1 MRTDLGIMDMGNAT
15 AISYCRA
22 CHGTT
27 LTHAFEVGDG
37 VRWVY
42 CGDEKGRSGCGL
54 LQRGDVY
61 EDRPAP
67 LPADPLW
74 TDEFRLKAAAHQT
87 LEMMTTRD
95 GTALDIGCG
104 AGTLAGAYPRWIVPI
119 GLDPTL
125 PETGPQD
132 WGVGIKEDF
141 LSADGQAALRRMGV
155 KKFDII
161 TAISVLGDMDDPLA
175 FFLRAKSW
183 LAKDGVMVI
192 ETPYSALA
200 LTRNLAGTFHTR
212 AEAVY
217 TLAVLQR
224 IAQATGLSIVRGCM
238 TETQGGS
245 LRLFLTHEDFDGH
258 DYAPWREQLA
268 RLWDEESALSL
279 VGPAAY
285 RAFEMRVN
293 RRTAEVYGF
302 SEALARHGLHA
313 YLLGTGPRQQMILEA
328 SGFDTD
334 VIAAAIGAPHAS
346 LEFEVISEE
355 EGRSSPPDVL
365 IADGTYRREVLETWH
380 QFVMDGGRIAFLEPE
395 LLIVDGTNYARE
407 LGRTLAVTDGP
418 GSVDTLRAALAAMRK
433 PAQLVF
439 TASKTPA

>member
-1 MRTDLGIMDMGNAT
+1 MGNA
-15 AISYCRA
+15 AKISYCRA

-27 LTHAFEVGDG
+27 LTHAFEIGDG

-42 CGDEKGRSGCGL
+42 CGDEEGRQGCGL
-54 LQRGDVY
+54 LQSEEVL
-61 EDRPAP
+61 EERPVPMAP
-67 LPADPLW
+67 DHSW

-104 AGTLAGAYPRWIVPI
+104 MGTLAGAYPRWIVPI
-119 GLDPTL
+119 GLDPSL

-141 LSADGQAALRRMGV
+141 LTPEGQAALKRMGV

-161 TAISVLGDMDDPLA
+161 TAISVLGDLDDPLA

-183 LAKDGVMVI
+183 LAHDGVMVI
-192 ETPYSALA
+192 ETPYLALA
-200 LTRNLAGTFHTR
+200 LTRTLAGTFNPR
-212 AEAVY
+212 SQAVY

-224 IAQATGLSIVRGCM
+224 IAQATGFNIVRGSM

-245 LRLFLTHEDFDGH
+245 IRLFLTHDDYTGH

-268 RLWDEESALSL
+268 RLWDEESALNL
-279 VGPAAY
+279 VGNAAF
-285 RAFEMRVN
+285 RAFEMRVD
-293 RRTAEVYGF
+293 RRTAEIYDF
-302 SEALARHGLHA
+302 STALERHGLYA
-313 YLLGTGPRQQMILEA
+313 YLLGTGPRMQMILDA

-334 VIAAAIGAPHAS
+334 VITAAIGTPQAS
-346 LEFEVISEE
+346 TPFEVISEE
-355 EGRSSPPDVL
+355 EAHASPPDVL
-365 IADGTYRREVLETWH
+365 IADGAYRREVLETWH

-395 LLIVDGTNYARE
+395 LLVVDGTNYARE

-433 PAQLVF
+433 PAQLIV
-439 TASKTPA
+439 TTNKSAG

>member
-1 MRTDLGIMDMGNAT
+1 MGIAA

-27 LTHAFEVGDG
+27 LTHAFEIGDG
-37 VRWVY
+37 VEWVY
-42 CGDEKGRSGCGL
+42 CGDHDGRSGCGL
-54 LQRGDVY
+54 LQRAEVY
-61 EDRPAP
+61 EERPAP
-67 LPADPLW
+67 LALDTSW

-87 LEMMTTRD
+87 LEMLSTRE

-104 AGTLAGAYPRWIVPI
+104 SGTLARAYPRWIVPI
-119 GLDPTL
+119 GLDPSL

-141 LSADGQAALRRMGV
+141 LSADGQNALKKIGV

-161 TAISVLGDMDDPLA
+161 TAISVLGEMDDPLA
-175 FFLRAKSW
+175 FFLRAKTW
-183 LAKDGVMVI
+183 LAKDGVMVL
-192 ETPYSALA
+192 ETPYAALA
-200 LTRNLAGTFHTR
+200 LTRTLAGTFHQR

-224 IAQATGLSIVRGCM
+224 IAQATGFSIVRGCM

-245 LRLFLTHEDFDGH
+245 LRLFLTHDDYSGH

-279 VGPAAY
+279 VGPSAY

-293 RRTAEVYGF
+293 QRTAEVYGF

-313 YLLGTGPRQQMILEA
+313 YLLGTGPRMDMILDA
-328 SGFDTD
+328 SGFDTE
-334 VIAAAIGAPHAS
+334 VIAAAIGLPQVATP
-346 LEFEVISEE
+346 FEVISEE
-355 EGRSSPPDVL
+355 EGRACPPDVL
-365 IADGTYRREVLETWH
+365 IADGAYKREVLENWH

-395 LLIVDGTNYARE
+395 LLIVDGTNYPRE

-418 GSVDTLRAALAAMRK
+418 GSVDTLRAALSAMRK
-433 PAQLVF
+433 PAQLVVV
-439 TASKTPA
+439 SKNRA

>member
-1 MRTDLGIMDMGNAT
+1 MGNVT
-15 AISYCRA
+15 AIGYCRA

-27 LTHAFEVGDG
+27 LSHAFEIGDS
-37 VRWVY
+37 VRWVF
-42 CGDEKGRSGCGL
+42 CGDHQGRHGCGL
-54 LQRGDVY
+54 LQRADVY
-61 EDRPAP
+61 QERPEP
-67 LPADPLW
+67 LAVEALW

-95 GTALDIGCG
+95 GTALAIG
-104 AGTLAGAYPRWIVPI
+104 AGAGILAGAYPRWIVPI
-119 GLDPTL
+119 GLDPAL

-141 LSADGQAALRRMGV
+141 LSAGGQAALKRMGV

-161 TAISVLGDMDDPLA
+161 TAISVLGEVDDPLA

-183 LAKDGVMVI
+183 LARDGVLVV

-200 LTRNLAGTFHTR
+200 LTRTLAGSFHTR
-212 AEAVY
+212 SEAVY

-224 IAQATGLSIVRGCM
+224 IAQATGFSIVRGSM

-245 LRLFLTHEDFDGH
+245 LRLFLTHDDFHGH

-268 RLWDEESALSL
+268 RLWDEEAALNL

-313 YLLGTGPRQQMILEA
+313 YLLGTGPRVQMILEA

-334 VIAAAIGAPHAS
+334 VISAAIGVPHAA
-346 LEFEVISEE
+346 LPFDIISEE
-355 EGRSSPPDVL
+355 EARAAPADVL
-365 IADGTYRREVLETWH
+365 IADGTYRREVLENWH
-380 QFVMDGGRIAFLEPE
+380 RYVMDGGRIAFLEPE
-395 LLIVDGTNYARE
+395 LLVVDGTNYARE

-433 PAQLVF
+433 PAQLVVSSRT
-439 TASKTPA
+439 TA

>member
-1 MRTDLGIMDMGNAT
+1 MGKAA

-27 LTHAFEVGDG
+27 LTHAFEIGDG
-37 VRWVY
+37 VEWVY
-42 CGDEKGRSGCGL
+42 CGDHEGRSGCGL
-54 LQRGDVY
+54 LQRAEIY
-61 EDRPAP
+61 EERPAP
-67 LPADPLW
+67 LALDPSW
-74 TDEFRLKAAAHQT
+74 TDEFRLKAAVHQT
-87 LEMMTTRD
+87 LEMLTTRE

-104 AGTLAGAYPRWIVPI
+104 SGTLARAYPRWIVPI
-119 GLDPTL
+119 GLDPSL

-141 LSADGQAALRRMGV
+141 LAADGQNALKRMGI
-155 KKFDII
+155 KKFDVI
-161 TAISVLGDMDDPLA
+161 TAISVLGEMDDPLA
-175 FFLRAKSW
+175 FFLRAKNW
-183 LAKDGVMVI
+183 LAKDGVMVL
-192 ETPYSALA
+192 ETPYAALA
-200 LTRNLAGTFHTR
+200 LTRTLAGTFHQR

-224 IAQATGLSIVRGCM
+224 IAQATGFSIVRGCM

-245 LRLFLTHEDFDGH
+245 LRLFLTHDDYQGH

-279 VGPAAY
+279 VGPSAY

-293 RRTAEVYGF
+293 QRTAEVYGF

-313 YLLGTGPRQQMILEA
+313 YLLGTGPRMDMLLDA

-334 VIAAAIGAPHAS
+334 VIAAAIGLPQVATP
-346 LEFEVISEE
+346 FEVISEE
-355 EGRSSPPDVL
+355 EGRSCPPDVL
-365 IADGTYRREVLETWH
+365 IADGAYKREVLENWH

-395 LLIVDGTNYARE
+395 LLVVDGTNYPRE

-418 GSVDTLRAALAAMRK
+418 GSVDTLRAALSAMRK
-433 PAQLVF
+433 PAQLVVV
-439 TASKTPA
+439 SKSRA